1 MEIRRF
7 SKSDIFGRT
16 VLNLIIVLIG
26 KPLILFLGTVSLKL
40 GRRKLVV
47 SRVFGVKTWNPWRFH
62 WNRGPKARPPCFNE
76 YLHGVSS
83 FYPQKHVNTA
93 KSSPSFTEYRA
104 KKKNMRVFHLKPRI
118 WWFLAKKQLI
128 LGPWNQVTKKNTKMS
143 HLSVKPQK
151 FHRNW
156 LSTNLKPPEVSKKL
170 PHFDFTK
177 RNRPSSIKTDT
188 SQNCRQQP
196 SWICRHVFFTQTR

>member
-1 MEIRRF
+1 METRGFLIFECREYHLRQEPNTWGFNLFDFGVTWNHLRF
-7 SKSDIFGRT
+7 QVFMSKYPWNYKKFPNNSM
-16 VLNLIIVLIG
+16 
-26 KPLILFLGTVSLKL
+26 KPGHKKKCAVSL
-40 GRRKLVV
+40 
-47 SRVFGVKTWNPWRFH
+47 
-62 WNRGPKARPPCFNE
+62 
-76 YLHGVSS
+76 
-83 FYPQKHVNTA
+83 
-93 KSSPSFTEYRA
+93 
-104 KKKNMRVFHLKPRI
+104 LKPRI

-128 LGPWNQVTKKNTKMS
+128 LGPWNQVTKKKKPTKMS